1 MKNLCLEKFLLYK
14 GNDTINTWGIA
25 QREKQDILKVH
36 RLVFTG
42 LYSGM
47 MFHAKMFPLL
57 RHV

>member
-1 MKNLCLEKFLLYK
+1 MKIGLMFLMKNLCLEKFLLYK

-42 LYSGM
+42 L
-47 MFHAKMFPLL
+47 
-57 RHV
+57 